1 MSLWSA
7 LAAEVAGGF
16 TLQALIVLLLAF
28 GFARLSPDRDERRMK
43 GLLVLFSLNLL
54 AVLVAAA
61 LRRGGSDAYLEVRLG
76 ARLLFSFIAIG
87 ALAKL
92 VFGVVLPRSR
102 VGVSRILQ
110 DLAVAAAVIATTIAL
125 ASRAGYNVT
134 GLIATSAVLT
144 AVVGLSLQDTLGN
157 TLGGLALQFDDSIHV
172 GDWIK
177 VGDVNGRVAEI
188 RWRYT
193 AVETRNGET
202 VLVPNSHLMKS
213 QVMVL
218 GRRSDGPAQ
227 WRRWVYFNVDFRHQ
241 PSDVIAAVTHAL
253 SAAAIENVSASPRPQ
268 CVLMGLEES
277 WARYAVRYWLTDFAV
292 DDPTDSEVRTRVYFA
307 LKRAGIPLSM
317 PAHAVFMTEESKERR
332 EEKSQGELDRRLAA
346 LARVELFSCL
356 SGEDRALMASRL
368 CYAPFTKGEVLTRQ
382 GARAHWLYLV
392 VEGEVV
398 IRVSVDGVEREVS
411 RMEGGS
417 FFGEMSL
424 LTGEPRS
431 ATVVALSDVECYR
444 LDRQAFQDIVQRR
457 PEIAEPIAAILA
469 ERRIR
474 LQEVTEDLTS
484 EGRQSQL
491 HETKLDLL
499 AKMRSFFQLT
509 G

>member
-7 LAAEVAGGF
+7 LAAEVVGGF
-16 TLQALIVLLLAF
+16 TLQALVIVLFTF
-28 GFARLSPDRDERRMK
+28 GLARLIPDRDERRMK
-43 GLLVLFSLNLL
+43 GLLVLFSLNVV

-61 LRRGGSDAYLEVRLG
+61 LRRFEADAYPEARLM
-76 ARLLFSFIAIG
+76 ARLLFAFILIG

-92 VFGVVLPRSR
+92 LFGVLLPRTR
-102 VGVSRILQ
+102 VGISRILR
-110 DLAVAAAVIATTIAL
+110 DLAVAAAVTATTIAL

-213 QVMVL
+213 QVMVI
-218 GRRSDGPAQ
+218 GRRTAGPTQ

-241 PSDVIAAVTHAL
+241 PSDVMAAVTDAL
-253 SAAAIENVSASPRPQ
+253 NAAPIEHVSADPRPQ
-268 CVLMGLEES
+268 CILIGLEES
-277 WARYAVRYWLTDFAV
+277 WARYAARYWLTNFAV
-292 DDPTDSEVRTRVYFA
+292 DDPTDSAVRTRIYFA

-317 PAHAVFMTEESKERR
+317 PAHAVFMTEESQERR
-332 EEKSQGELDRRLAA
+332 AKKSQDDLERRMAA
-346 LARVELFSCL
+346 LGAVELFACL
-356 SGEDRALMASRL
+356 SGEDRSVIASRL

-382 GARAHWLYLV
+382 GATAHWLYLV
-392 VEGEVV
+392 AEGEVL
-398 IRVSVDGVEREVS
+398 IRVSVDGIEREVT
-411 RMEGGS
+411 RMGSGS

-424 LTGEPRS
+424 LTGAPRS

-469 ERRIR
+469 ERRLR
-474 LQEVTEDLTS
+474 LQEVTEGLTA
-484 EGRQSQL
+484 EGRQSQF
-491 HETKLDLL
+491 HEAKLDLL
-499 AKMRSFFQLT
+499 AKMRSFFHLAE
-509 G
+509 